1 MENKF
6 NIRKTNIVEI
16 LNLLYNKPNISRIY
30 ISKLINL
37 NKASVSEIISL
48 LIEKEIVSEIGTGN
62 GSSSGGRKP
71 ILLKLNEKA
80 GLSLAIDLGIDYVS
94 YLLTDLN
101 KNILTY
107 NHYEKVV
114 NKDTVVDIIINII
127 NSLENYI
134 GEYIYGLIG
143 VSLAIHGRV
152 FKDNIKF
159 TPYYDLDKINLKKEL
174 SNIIPNIRFHLE
186 NESNLAAIGEFENSM
201 DQLKN
206 SVVIN
211 VHSGIG
217 AGIII
222 NEKLYTGFE
231 GRAGEIGHMILI
243 PNGKKCPCGNNG
255 CFEQYCSTP
264 ALLEDFNKKSN
275 LKVRTVKA
283 LCDLYNSNNKAAIE
297 TISNNIELM
306 AIGITNIFNYFAPDN
321 IFIHSELIDYIPGY
335 LNLINNK
342 INSIF
347 SKDITLLQNKLDGKS
362 NLFGGVTRCVYDF
375 LNEFPDII

>member
-6 NIRKTNIVEI
+6 NIRKANIVEI
-16 LNLLYNKPNISRIY
+16 LNLLYNKPNISRIE

-37 NKASVSEIISL
+37 NKASVSEIITL
-48 LIEKEIVSEIGTGN
+48 LIEKEIVSEMGTGN

-80 GLSLAIDLGIDYVS
+80 GVSLGIDLGIDYVR

-101 KNILTY
+101 KNTLYY
-107 NHYEKVV
+107 NQYEKIV
-114 NKDTVVDIIINII
+114 NKDNVVDIILNII

-159 TPYYDLDKINLKKEL
+159 TPYYDLDKINLKEKL
-174 SNIIPNIRFHLE
+174 SNIMPNISFHLE

-201 DQLKN
+201 EQLKN
-206 SVVIN
+206 SVIIN

-231 GRAGEIGHMILI
+231 GRAGEVGHMILI

-255 CFEQYCSTP
+255 CFEQYCSIP
-264 ALLEDFNKKSN
+264 ALLDDFNKKSN
-275 LKVRTVKA
+275 LKIKTLKE
-283 LCDLYNSNNKAAIE
+283 LCDLYNTNNKEAIE

-321 IFIHSELIDYIPGY
+321 IFIHSDLIDYIPEY
-335 LNLINNK
+335 LSLINDK
-342 INSIF
+342 IKSTF
-347 SKDITLLQNKLDGKS
+347 SKDVTLLQNKLDGKS
-362 NLFGGVTRCVYDF
+362 NLFGGITCCVYNF
-375 LNEFPDII
+375 LNEFPNII

>member
-6 NIRKTNIVEI
+6 NIRKSNIVEI
-16 LNLLYNKPNISRIY
+16 LKLLFNKPNISRID
-30 ISKLINL
+30 ISKIINL

-48 LIEKEIVSEIGTGN
+48 LVETEIVSEIGTGN

-80 GLSLAIDLGIDYVS
+80 GLSLGIDLGTNYVG

-101 KNILTY
+101 KNIIA
-107 NHYEKVV
+107 YEYYETVV
-114 NKDTVVDIIINII
+114 NKDNVVNIVVNII
-127 NSLENYI
+127 SSLENYI
-134 GEYIYGLIG
+134 GEYKYGLIG

-152 FKDNIKF
+152 YNDSIKF
-159 TPYYDLDKINLKKEL
+159 TPYYDLDKIDLKEEL
-174 SNIIPNIRFHLE
+174 SKIMPNISFHLE
-186 NESNLAAIGEFENSM
+186 NESNLAAVGEFENSEEP
-201 DQLKN
+201 LKN
-206 SVVIN
+206 SIVIN

-231 GRAGEIGHMILI
+231 GRAGEIGHMVLI

-255 CFEQYCSTP
+255 CFEQYCSIP
-264 ALLEDFNKKSN
+264 ALLEEFNNKSN
-275 LKVRTVKA
+275 LKVKTVKE
-283 LCDLYNSNNKAAIE
+283 LCMLYNSNNKEAIDV
-297 TISNNIELM
+297 ISNNIELM
-306 AIGITNIFNYFAPDN
+306 AIGITNLFNLFASDN
-321 IFIHSELIDYIPGY
+321 IFIHSELIDYIPEY

-347 SKDITLLQNKLDGKS
+347 SKDVTLLPNKLDGKS
-362 NLFGGVTRCVYDF
+362 NLFGGITRCIYDF
-375 LNEFPDII
+375 LNYFPDMI

>member
-6 NIRKTNIVEI
+6 NIRKANIVEI
-16 LNLLYNKPNISRIY
+16 LNLLYNKPNISRIE

-37 NKASVSEIISL
+37 NKASVSEIITL
-48 LIEKEIVSEIGTGN
+48 LIEKEIVSEMGTGN

-80 GLSLAIDLGIDYVS
+80 GVSLGIDLGIDYVR

-101 KNILTY
+101 KNTLYY
-107 NHYEKVV
+107 NQYEKIV
-114 NKDTVVDIIINII
+114 NKDNVVDIILNII

-159 TPYYDLDKINLKKEL
+159 TPYYDLDKINLKEKL
-174 SNIIPNIRFHLE
+174 SNIMPNISFHLE

-201 DQLKN
+201 EQLKN
-206 SVVIN
+206 SVIIN

-231 GRAGEIGHMILI
+231 GRAGEVGHMILI

-255 CFEQYCSTP
+255 CFEQYCSIP
-264 ALLEDFNKKSN
+264 ALLDDFNKKSN
-275 LKVRTVKA
+275 LKIKTLKE
-283 LCDLYNSNNKAAIE
+283 LCDLYNTNNKEAIE
-297 TISNNIELM
+297 TISSNIELM

-321 IFIHSELIDYIPGY
+321 IFIHSDLIDYIPEY
-335 LNLINNK
+335 LSLINDK
-342 INSIF
+342 IKSTF
-347 SKDITLLQNKLDGKS
+347 SKDVTLLQNKLDGKS
-362 NLFGGVTRCVYDF
+362 NLFGGITCCVYNF
-375 LNEFPDII
+375 LNEFPNII

>member
-48 LIEKEIVSEIGTGN
+48 LIEKEIVSEIGAGN

-134 GEYIYGLIG
+134 GEYSYGLIG

-174 SNIIPNIRFHLE
+174 SNIMPNIRFHLE

-255 CFEQYCSTP
+255 CFEQYCSIP

-275 LKVRTVKA
+275 LKVKTVKA

>member
-6 NIRKTNIVEI
+6 NIRKSNIVEI
-16 LNLLYNKPNISRIY
+16 LNLLYNKPNISRIE

-80 GLSLAIDLGIDYVS
+80 GLSLGIDLGINYVS
-94 YLLTDLN
+94 FLLTDLN
-101 KNILTY
+101 KNILAY
-107 NHYEKVV
+107 NRFEETVNKNNVV
-114 NKDTVVDIIINII
+114 NIIIDII

-134 GEYIYGLIG
+134 GEYIYRLIG

-152 FKDNIKF
+152 FKDDIKF
-159 TPYYDLDKINLKKEL
+159 TPYYDLDEMNLKEEL
-174 SNIIPNIRFHLE
+174 SNIMPNIRFHLE

-206 SVVIN
+206 SVIIN

-231 GRAGEIGHMILI
+231 GRAGEIGHMVLI

-255 CFEQYCSTP
+255 CFEQYCSIP

-275 LKVRTVKA
+275 LKVKSVKE
-283 LCDLYNSNNKAAIE
+283 LCDLYNSNNNEAIE
-297 TISNNIELM
+297 TISNNIEFM

-321 IFIHSELIDYIPGY
+321 IFIHSELIDYIPEY
-335 LNLINNK
+335 LNLINDK
-342 INSIF
+342 IKSTF
-347 SKDITLLQNKLDGKS
+347 SKDVILLQNKLDGKS
-362 NLFGGVTRCVYDF
+362 NLFGGITHCIYNF
-375 LNEFPDII
+375 FNEFPDII

>member
-6 NIRKTNIVEI
+6 NIRKSNIVEI
-16 LNLLYNKPNISRIY
+16 LNLLFNKANISRID
-30 ISKLINL
+30 ISKIINL

-48 LIEKEIVSEIGTGN
+48 LVETEIVSEIGTGN

-80 GLSLAIDLGIDYVS
+80 GLSLGIDLGTNYVG

-101 KNILTY
+101 KNIIA
-107 NHYEKVV
+107 YEYYETVV
-114 NKDTVVDIIINII
+114 NKDNVVNIVVNII
-127 NSLENYI
+127 SSLENYI
-134 GEYIYGLIG
+134 DEYKYGLIG

-152 FKDNIKF
+152 YNDSIKF
-159 TPYYDLDKINLKKEL
+159 TPYYDLDKIDLKEEL
-174 SNIIPNIRFHLE
+174 SKIMPNISFHLE
-186 NESNLAAIGEFENSM
+186 NESNLAAVGEFENSEEP
-201 DQLKN
+201 LKN
-206 SVVIN
+206 SIVIN

-231 GRAGEIGHMILI
+231 GRAGEIGHMVLI

-255 CFEQYCSTP
+255 CFEQYCSIP
-264 ALLEDFNKKSN
+264 ALLEEFNNKSN
-275 LKVRTVKA
+275 LKVKTVKE
-283 LCDLYNSNNKAAIE
+283 LCNLYNSNNKEAIDV
-297 TISNNIELM
+297 ISNNIELM
-306 AIGITNIFNYFAPDN
+306 AIGITNLFNLFASDN
-321 IFIHSELIDYIPGY
+321 IFIHSELIDYIPEY

-347 SKDITLLQNKLDGKS
+347 SKDVTLLPNKLDGKS
-362 NLFGGVTRCVYDF
+362 NLFGGITRCIYDF
-375 LNEFPDII
+375 LNCFPDMI

>member
-275 LKVRTVKA
+275 LKVKTVKA

>member
-6 NIRKTNIVEI
+6 NIRKSNIVEI
-16 LNLLYNKPNISRIY
+16 LNLLYNKPNISRIE

-71 ILLKLNEKA
+71 ILLKLNDKA
-80 GLSLAIDLGIDYVS
+80 GLSLGIDLGIDYVS
-94 YLLTDLN
+94 FLLTDLN
-101 KNILTY
+101 KNILAY
-107 NHYEKVV
+107 NRFEKTVNKNNVV
-114 NKDTVVDIIINII
+114 NIIIDIIR
-127 NSLENYI
+127 SLDNYI
-134 GEYIYGLIG
+134 DGYIYGLIG

-152 FKDNIKF
+152 FNDNIKF
-159 TPYYDLDKINLKKEL
+159 TPYYDLDKINLKEEL
-174 SNIIPNIRFHLE
+174 SNIIPSISFHLE
-186 NESNLAAIGEFENSM
+186 NESNLAAIGEFENSI

-206 SVVIN
+206 SIIIN

-231 GRAGEIGHMILI
+231 GRAGEVGHMILI

-255 CFEQYCSTP
+255 CFEQYCSIP
-264 ALLEDFNKKSN
+264 ALLEDFNEKSN
-275 LKVRTVKA
+275 LKIQTVKA
-283 LCDLYNSNNKAAIE
+283 LCDLYNSNNKEAVE

-321 IFIHSELIDYIPGY
+321 IFIHSELIDYIPEY
-335 LNLINNK
+335 LNLINHK
-342 INSIF
+342 IKSTF
-347 SKDITLLQNKLDGKS
+347 SKDVTLLQNKLDGKS

>member
-6 NIRKTNIVEI
+6 NIRKSNIVEI
-16 LNLLYNKPNISRIY
+16 LNLLFNKPNISRID
-30 ISKLINL
+30 ISKIINL

-48 LIEKEIVSEIGTGN
+48 LVETEIVSEIGTGN

-80 GLSLAIDLGIDYVS
+80 GLSLGIDLGTNYVG

-101 KNILTY
+101 KNIIA
-107 NHYEKVV
+107 YEYYETVV
-114 NKDTVVDIIINII
+114 NKDNVVNIVVNII
-127 NSLENYI
+127 SSLENYI
-134 GEYIYGLIG
+134 DEYKYGLIG

-152 FKDNIKF
+152 YNDSIKF
-159 TPYYDLDKINLKKEL
+159 TPYYDLDKIDLKEEL
-174 SNIIPNIRFHLE
+174 SKIMPNISFHLE
-186 NESNLAAIGEFENSM
+186 NESNLAAVGEFENSEEP
-201 DQLKN
+201 LKN
-206 SVVIN
+206 SIVIN

-231 GRAGEIGHMILI
+231 GRAGEIGHMVLI

-255 CFEQYCSTP
+255 CFEQYCSIP
-264 ALLEDFNKKSN
+264 ALLEEFNNKSN
-275 LKVRTVKA
+275 LKVKTVKE
-283 LCDLYNSNNKAAIE
+283 LCNLYNSNNKEAIDV
-297 TISNNIELM
+297 ISNNIELM
-306 AIGITNIFNYFAPDN
+306 AIGITNLFNLFASDN
-321 IFIHSELIDYIPGY
+321 IFIHSELIDYIPEY

-347 SKDITLLQNKLDGKS
+347 SKDVTLLPNKLDGKS
-362 NLFGGVTRCVYDF
+362 NLFGGITRCIYDF
-375 LNEFPDII
+375 LNCFPDMI

>member
-6 NIRKTNIVEI
+6 NIRKANIVEI
-16 LNLLYNKPNISRIY
+16 LNLLYNKPNISRIE

-37 NKASVSEIISL
+37 NKASVSEIITL
-48 LIEKEIVSEIGTGN
+48 LIEKEIVSEMGTGN

-80 GLSLAIDLGIDYVS
+80 GVSLGIDLGIDYVR

-101 KNILTY
+101 KNILYY
-107 NHYEKVV
+107 NQYEKIV
-114 NKDTVVDIIINII
+114 NKDNVVDIILNII

-159 TPYYDLDKINLKKEL
+159 TPYYDLDKINLKEKL
-174 SNIIPNIRFHLE
+174 SNIMPNISFHLE

-201 DQLKN
+201 EQLKN
-206 SVVIN
+206 SVIIN

-231 GRAGEIGHMILI
+231 GRAGEVGHMILI

-255 CFEQYCSTP
+255 CFEQYCSIP
-264 ALLEDFNKKSN
+264 ALLDDFNKKSN
-275 LKVRTVKA
+275 LKIKTLKE
-283 LCDLYNSNNKAAIE
+283 LCDLYNTNNKEAIE

-321 IFIHSELIDYIPGY
+321 IFIHSDLIDYIPEY
-335 LNLINNK
+335 LSLINDK
-342 INSIF
+342 IKSTF
-347 SKDITLLQNKLDGKS
+347 SKDVTLLQNKLDGKS
-362 NLFGGVTRCVYDF
+362 NLFGGITCCVYNF
-375 LNEFPDII
+375 LNEFPNII